1 MIRVVVADDQP
12 LVRDGVAAILGLETD
27 IEVAGTAADG
37 AEALGLIQAVAPD
50 VALMDIRMPVI
61 DGIDATRQL
70 IAAGSSTR
78 ILILTT
84 YGTDEY
90 VLQALQA
97 GASGFLLKDAPRDS
111 LLASVRAVAS
121 GDVALEESVLR
132 RLVADHLSRSTTRC
146 AHPALHRLTPRES
159 EVLVMVGRGRSNAEI
174 AAELFLSESTVK
186 THIAR
191 TLAKTGARDRIALVI
206 IAHQSGLV

>member
-1 MIRVVVADDQP
+1 MKIAEGCDRPCAFCIIPKLRGPQRSRSPESVLREAHD
-12 LVRDGVAAILGLETD
+12 L
-27 IEVAGTAADG
+27 VAGG
-37 AEALGLIQAVAPD
+37 
-50 VALMDIRMPVI
+50 
-61 DGIDATRQL
+61 TREICL
-70 IAAGSSTR
+70 IAQD
-78 ILILTT
+78 LTT